1 MNRSQLFRMSVLTF
15 SFAILSVAN
24 SARADDSDKPRGK
37 QPVLR
42 FTTEEGEGNE
52 GIVVQIGGQSE
63 YWLGLAVAPLDEEE
77 RAKAKLPEGQG
88 LEIEQVMPNSP
99 AAKAGL
105 REEDI
110 VLRVGDKAKVGN
122 LADLQKLVAESEGK
136 PMILEVLRDGKKTK
150 IAVTP
155 AKRAEA
161 QRIVIVEEERENKK
175 IEEKEG
181 SEKREP
187 ERGNRILSNME
198 QMMQRAQAQANQ
210 QRAGQP
216 RQGLQAMPGG
226 LAWTVQPG
234 PAWTVHPATF
244 PEDLNVTIKKKGS
257 KPARIKV
264 TRGIQS
270 WTVNENEIGQL
281 PPDIRGYVLHMMS
294 GHGAQHDTSGMPG
307 QPGMMMIMP
316 QPGAEMMPGHPQG
329 PRGGQPGGA
338 NPNPTRAAIP
348 AGQVQR
354 EIQLLNQKLH
364 ELQEQLKAQRSKE
377 SDHKK

>member
-1 MNRSQLFRMSVLTF
+1 MMRSKLLRISVLTF
-15 SFAILSVAN
+15 GVAVLSLTIT
-24 SARADDSDKPRGK
+24 ARADKPDKPRGQ
-37 QPVLR
+37 QPILR
-42 FTTEEGEGNE
+42 FIAEEGEGQE
-52 GIVVQIGGQSE
+52 GIVVQIGEPSE
-63 YWLGLAVAPLDEEE
+63 YWLGVTVAPLDEED

-99 AAKAGL
+99 AANAGL
-105 REEDI
+105 RAEDI
-110 VLRVGDKAKVGN
+110 VRSVDGKGVGIV
-122 LADLQKLVAESEGK
+122 ADLQKIVQESAGK
-136 PMILEVLRDGKKTK
+136 PLSFDLLRDGKEAT
-150 IAVTP
+150 IAAIP
-155 AKRAEA
+155 IKRAEA
-161 QRIVIVEEERENKK
+161 QRIQMQRWVE
-175 IEEKEG
+175 
-181 SEKREP
+181 
-187 ERGNRILSNME
+187 
-198 QMMQRAQAQANQ
+198 RAQAGANQ

-281 PPDIRGYVLHMMS
+281 PPDIRGYVLHIMS
-294 GHGAQHDTSGMPG
+294 GHGASQGTSGMPG

-329 PRGGQPGGA
+329 PGGGQPGGA
-338 NPNPTRAAIP
+338 NPNSTRAAIP

-364 ELQEQLKAQRSKE
+364 ELQEQLEAQRSKE